1 MGPAF
6 VVVAEKNTGTSSLSS
21 GGVIS
26 FYLTIVLVVGTALKS
41 GLLAPT
47 EKIFITDMP
56 KPDKLLLI
64 CEGILISRLE
74 ENLDWEEELYY
85 VLIDIVWSPE
95 ILKMITGS
103 SLKEKAD

>member
-1 MGPAF
+1 MPSSSESSAHGPSF
-6 VVVAEKNTGTSSLSS
+6 VIVAEKNTGTQKLSS

-56 KPDKLLLI
+56 KPDKLILL

-74 ENLDWEEELYY
+74 ENLD
-85 VLIDIVWSPE
+85 
-95 ILKMITGS
+95 
-103 SLKEKAD
+103 